1 MYAPIDG
8 TVPAGYP
15 IKGQQS
21 MMLYYPKGAKFYSRV
36 VADVYF
42 DTEEAAEHAGFT
54 RWDRRGSA
62 AHVIRPNADD

>member
-8 TVPAGYP
+8 SVPKGYP
-15 IKGQQS
+15 VKGQTS
-21 MMLYYPKGAKFYSRV
+21 TMLYYPRGAKFYSRV

-42 DTEEAAEHAGFT
+42 DTDEAAEHAGFT

-62 AHVIRPNADD
+62 AYVIRPNADE